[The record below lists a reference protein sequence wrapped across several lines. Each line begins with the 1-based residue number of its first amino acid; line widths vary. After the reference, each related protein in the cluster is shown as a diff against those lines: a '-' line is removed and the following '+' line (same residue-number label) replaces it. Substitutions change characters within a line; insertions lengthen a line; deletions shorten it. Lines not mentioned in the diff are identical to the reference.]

1 MQAVLAI
8 LPDVIPLY
16 LAGQFFNPCKDNPG
30 IVPDENPYH
39 DPVDPAVTSFHFSG
53 YLVRPKGGH
62 TTPYT
67 QATTDFRSTPSNE
80 R

>member
-1 MQAVLAI
+1 MQAMLSI

-53 YLVRPKGGH
+53 YLV
-62 TTPYT
+62 
-67 QATTDFRSTPSNE
+67 
-80 R
+80 